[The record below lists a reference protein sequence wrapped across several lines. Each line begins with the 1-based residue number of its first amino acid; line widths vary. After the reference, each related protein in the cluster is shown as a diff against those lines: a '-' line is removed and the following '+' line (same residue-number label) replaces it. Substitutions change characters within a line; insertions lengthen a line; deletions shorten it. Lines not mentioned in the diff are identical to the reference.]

1 MNPMAQKCPSLAL
14 CGYYELQLLFYWN
27 ITHYHFTFLN
37 HKPRIK
43 KNLFYKTLALLKLPE
58 LMGKGKIDL

>member
-1 MNPMAQKCPSLAL
+1 MNPMAQKCPALAL
-14 CGYYELQLLFYWN
+14 CGYFELRLLFYWN

-43 KNLFYKTLALLKLPE
+43 KRILQNTGNTE
-58 LMGKGKIDL
+58 IT